1 MPTKIENQTLL
12 DALADFNREFNDPK
26 SDKRSLFKKVLNNVL
41 AITKSEY
48 GFIGEIFQ
56 RDGNPVLKT
65 FAITDISWDEETAA
79 LYKKYEAKG
88 MEFTNL
94 DTLFGYTMKTA
105 KVVISNDPMND
116 NRRGGL
122 PKGHPALNYY
132 LGIPILDSKNVM
144 VGMMGIA
151 NKPGGYSEKDL
162 AFLKP
167 MISMTSAFISL
178 LKANEAKDFF
188 SGSLDLYKKAIDS
201 HAIVSVADVKGN
213 ITFVNE
219 KFCELTKYS
228 PAELIGQ
235 NHRIINSGFH
245 DASFFKDL
253 WKTIASGKTWSGQIR
268 NRAKDDSIYWVD
280 ATIVPFLDEKKKPI
294 QYVAIRTD
302 ITKLKEQERELDN
315 FFRLSVDLL
324 CIADLEGNFIKISES
339 FPKALGFTKAE
350 ILRTNFMDLIHPDDK
365 ESTIKE
371 MEKLA
376 LGQVVMNFENRYRRK
391 DGSYILISW
400 KSTVNT
406 EDGLIYATATDI
418 TNKREIEER
427 EIKSKI
433 EMEKARAKDTFLANM
448 SHEIRTPLNA
458 IIGFNDLLKGTN
470 LDHEQRGHVEI
481 IGSALKNLNVI
492 INDILDFSK
501 LESGKLDLEKR
512 PFSIEALIK
521 RVVDMHIDRAKSKNI
536 KLLLSYDTDTPRFVV
551 GDETRLSQILINL
564 LSNAVKFTSKGKI
577 EVKVVAV
584 INEENANIQFSVQ
597 DTGIGIDSSK
607 LNMVFERFTQAE
619 DYTTRMYGGTGLG
632 LNIVKSLVEL
642 QGGELKVKS
651 KLGEGSEFSF
661 EIVYPISDEG
671 PAELELEHNQ
681 GQSLKP
687 LDNLKILLV
696 EDNEHNQIL
705 AKAYLERNGA
715 IVEIEGN
722 GSLGVKAI
730 EHNKYDLVL
739 MDIQMP
745 VMDGLEA
752 TKIIRNKLKNKI
764 PIIGCSAHALESEKN
779 RCKNSGMDDY
789 ITKPYSEFDL
799 IHACS
804 KYATTTSVR
813 NDILSDE
820 QVNLEDDNI
829 ELALINLEKKLG
841 RETMEILKNML
852 IARIPSDLKKINLF
866 FKSDDLRNLEGLA
879 HNLKG
884 SLVALDLNQGANFTT
899 KLEYAIKEKRIE
911 QLDALIA
918 DLTAYLERLLAEIR
932 IV

>member
-41 AITKSEY
+41 VITKSEY

-94 DTLFGYTMKTA
+94 DTLFGYTMKTGE
-105 KVVISNDPMND
+105 VVISNNPMDD

-132 LGIPILDSKNVM
+132 LGIPIFDSKNVM

-253 WKTIASGKTWSGQIR
+253 WKTITSGKTWSGQIR

-324 CIADLEGNFIKISES
+324 CIADLEGNFMKISES

-512 PFSIEALIK
+512 PFSIEGLIK

-661 EIVYPISDEG
+661 EIAYPISDEG

-752 TKIIRNKLKNKI
+752 TKIIRNKLMNKI